1 MRGLL
6 VLIGLVALVVVG
18 LMSVGMLSIEQQQGA
33 TIPRISFNAQGG
45 QLPKFKA
52 ETGSI
57 AIGTTNK
64 TVEVP
69 TVQMKDATVSVP
81 TLEVKQAPGASP
93 TPAAR

>member
-1 MRGLL
+1 MRAILALIGIAAL
-6 VLIGLVALVVVG
+6 VLVVAMSLGLVRLD
-18 LMSVGMLSIEQQQGA
+18 QQQGA
-33 TIPRISFNAQGG
+33 SLPKISVNAEGG

-57 AIGTTNK
+57 DVGHSDKQVA
-64 TVEVP
+64 VP
-69 TVQMKDATVSVP
+69 TVQMQNATVSVP